1 MPPARRYRQWTFILA
16 LVLLALA
23 IHAATQSS
31 GPVAGP
37 PEQAAPAEQVAEPRA
52 PADLFV
58 SPTGSN
64 AGLCTEDAPCR
75 SFNRAYQVA
84 APGDIVD
91 VAAGSYPSQILY
103 RKANAQ
109 PPHVVIRPE
118 EEARVVVGDE
128 GATVG
133 CMGFE
138 GATYVTVEGME
149 TAYTTVGGR
158 RHQCGIS
165 VGRGRAHDV
174 TLVDID
180 AGMIWFGA
188 DDVTV
193 RGGDFG
199 PSVDENMKI
208 EYGTSH
214 PPRNILIDGAVIH
227 DARSHDQHQECLA
240 LWGGRRITIRNSLF
254 SNCETFHIWLEAGG
268 GVISDVLIEGNT
280 FTQPDPSVGI
290 ASTIKLGD
298 HGGELRDVVLRN
310 NRILVDDLYVYQG
323 YGEPDSTGSITIED
337 NEVASPISLESG
349 DDCMVDATY
358 TPKPGLVYTCRGNR
372 LVGP

>member
-1 MPPARRYRQWTFILA
+1 
-16 LVLLALA
+16 
-23 IHAATQSS
+23 
-31 GPVAGP
+31 
-37 PEQAAPAEQVAEPRA
+37 
-52 PADLFV
+52 V

-64 AGLCTEDAPCR
+64 AGLCTEAAPCK

-84 APGDIVD
+84 RPGDVVD

-103 RKANAQ
+103 RKANAG

-118 EEARVVVGDE
+118 LGARVVVGDD

-138 GATYVTVEGME
+138 GATYVTVAGME
-149 TAYTTVGGR
+149 TESTTVGGR
-158 RHQCGIS
+158 PHQCGIS

-214 PPRNILIDGAVIH
+214 APRNILIDGAVIH
-227 DARSHDQHQECLA
+227 DARSYEQHQECLA
-240 LWGGRRITIRNSLF
+240 LWGGRGITIRNSTF
-254 SNCETFHIWLEAGG
+254 SNCETFHIWLEAAG
-268 GVISDVLIEGNT
+268 GVISDVRIEGNT
-280 FTQPDPSVGI
+280 FTQPDSSLGI

-298 HGGELRDVVLRN
+298 HGGELRDIVLRN

-323 YGEPDSTGSITIED
+323 YGERDSTGSITIED
-337 NEVASPISLESG
+337 NEVANAISLESG
-349 DDCMVDATY
+349 DDCMADATY
-358 TPKPGLVYTCRGNR
+358 TPKPGVVYTCRGNR
-372 LVGP
+372 LVAP